1 MNEKI
6 MIRKNLISF
15 LFYLVLLLSVVF
27 SLHLAVKFFLAE
39 DIFSNRIIQSY
50 LLNFGLGYL
59 SFIVLLLSL
68 KKYINSLG
76 YIYMYTSFFKFIV
89 FYILFK
95 SYFSLDGEID
105 VGEFLTLMIPYA
117 FTLFAEI
124 YTMSR
129 VLKD

>member
-6 MIRKNLISF
+6 KIRKKLISF
-15 LFYLVLLLSVVF
+15 LFFLVFLLSLVLAF
-27 SLHLAVKFFLAE
+27 HLAVKYYLGK
-39 DIFSNRIIQSY
+39 DVFSNRILKSY
-50 LLNFGLGYL
+50 LLNFTLGYL
-59 SFIVLLLSL
+59 SFLVLILSL
-68 KKYINSLG
+68 KKHTTSLG
-76 YIYMYTSFFKFIV
+76 FIYMYTSFLKLVV

-105 VGEFLTLMIPYA
+105 LDEFLTLMIPYG

-124 YTMSR
+124 NTMSR

>member
-1 MNEKI
+1 M
-6 MIRKNLISF
+6 
-15 LFYLVLLLSVVF
+15 
-27 SLHLAVKFFLAE
+27 AVKFFLGK
-39 DIFSNRIIQSY
+39 DIFSNRIVQSY

-59 SFIVLLLSL
+59 SFLVLLLSS

-89 FYILFK
+89 FFIIFK

-105 VGEFLTLMIPYA
+105 LGEFLTLMIPYA

-124 YTMSR
+124 HTMSR
-129 VLKD
+129 LLKD

>member
-6 MIRKNLISF
+6 KIRKKLTSF
-15 LFYLVLLLSVVF
+15 LFYLVLLLSLVF
-27 SLHLAVKFFLAE
+27 VLHLAVKFFLGK
-39 DIFSNRIIQSY
+39 DIFSNRIVQSY

-68 KKYINSLG
+68 KKHINSLG
-76 YIYMYTSFFKFIV
+76 YIYMYTSFLKFVV

-105 VGEFLTLMIPYA
+105 FGEFLTLMIPYA

-124 YTMSR
+124 HTMSR